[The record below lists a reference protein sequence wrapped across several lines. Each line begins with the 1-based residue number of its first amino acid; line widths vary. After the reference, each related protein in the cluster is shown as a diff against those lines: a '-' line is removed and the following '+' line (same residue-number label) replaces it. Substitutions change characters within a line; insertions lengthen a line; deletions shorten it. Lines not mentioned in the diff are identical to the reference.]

1 MPFEVPLH
9 LTQDGVTFNHP
20 ILAVDRISKSY
31 GAVQILDQLDFVQRN
46 GEFLSIVGPS
56 GCGKST
62 LLRCIASLMQP
73 SSGAVRHKGDPFTDP
88 PPWLSIVFQDYG
100 RALFPWLTVRQ
111 NVGFGLHKVASRE
124 RSERVEAAVEAVNL
138 THAIDLYPWQL
149 SGGMQQRCSLA
160 RSIVVRPELLLL
172 DEPFASVDAQTRI
185 DLQDL
190 VIDLSRRLNLTTLL
204 VTHDVEEA
212 VYMSDRVLVLSTR
225 PARVVEEIEVDLPYP
240 RDQLGTKE
248 MPDFL
253 RLRHRVHTLIRA
265 QAEPNNNNRKGE

>member
-1 MPFEVPLH
+1 MRSDRAFQSPSESVAVP
-9 LTQDGVTFNHP
+9 P
-20 ILAVDRISKSY
+20 ILAVDSISKNY
-31 GAVQILDQLDFVQRN
+31 GSAPVLDGLKFEQKP

-62 LLRCIASLMQP
+62 LLRCVASLMQP
-73 SSGAVRHKGDPFTDP
+73 NSGSVRHKGDAFADP
-88 PPWLSIVFQDYG
+88 PGWLSIVFQDYS

-111 NVGFGLHKVASRE
+111 NVAFGLRDIGSRE
-124 RSERVEAAVEAVNL
+124 REERVEAAIQAVNL

-190 VIDLSRRLNLTTLL
+190 VIDLSRRMNLSTLL

-212 VYMSDRVLVLSTR
+212 VYMSDRIVVLSTR
-225 PARVVEEIEVDLPYP
+225 PARVVEEISVDLPYP
-240 RDQLGTKE
+240 RDQLATKE
-248 MPDFL
+248 TPDFL
-253 RLRHRVHTLIRA
+253 RLRHQVYTLIRV
-265 QAEPNNNNRKGE
+265 QAKSSNK

>member
-1 MPFEVPLH
+1 MLS
-9 LTQDGVTFNHP
+9 DSAVTSSPTDDARVP
-20 ILAVDRISKSY
+20 ILAVEDISKQY
-31 GAVQILDQLDFVQRN
+31 GSARILEGLEFDQKP

-73 SSGAVRHKGDPFTDP
+73 NSGSVRHKGRQFADP
-88 PPWLSIVFQDYG
+88 PRWLSIVFQDYS

-111 NVGFGLHKVASRE
+111 NVAFGLRGISSRE
-124 RSERVEAAVEAVNL
+124 KNERVEAAVEAVNL

-190 VIDLSRRLNLTTLL
+190 VIDLSRRLNLSTLL

-212 VYMSDRVLVLSTR
+212 VYMSDRIIVLSTR
-225 PARVVEEIEVDLPYP
+225 PARVVEEIKVDLPYP
-240 RDQLGTKE
+240 RDQLATKE
-248 MPDFL
+248 TPEFL
-253 RLRHRVHTLIRA
+253 RLRHQVYTLIRA
-265 QAEPNNNNRKGE
+265 QSKTGNT

>member
-1 MPFEVPLH
+1 MQSDLSLH
-9 LTQDGVTFNHP
+9 PAGAGVMADQP
-20 ILAVDRISKSY
+20 ILAVERISKNY
-31 GAVQILDQLDFVQRN
+31 GAAQILQGLDFVQRR

-62 LLRCIASLMQP
+62 LLRCIASLMLP
-73 SSGAVRHKGDPFTDP
+73 NEGSVRHKGAAFSDP
-88 PPWLSIVFQDYG
+88 PEWLSIVFQDYG

-111 NVGFGLHKVASRE
+111 NVAFGLRNVSAGEKK
-124 RSERVEAAVEAVNL
+124 ERVEAAIEAVNL
-138 THAIDLYPWQL
+138 AHAIDLYPWQL

-190 VIDLSRRLNLTTLL
+190 VIDLSRRMNLTTLL

-212 VYMSDRVLVLSTR
+212 IYMSDRIVVLSTR

-240 RDQLGTKE
+240 RDQLSTKE
-248 MPDFL
+248 APDFL

-265 QAEPNNNNRKGE
+265 QAKPNKDKTGE

>member
-1 MPFEVPLH
+1 MRSDRAFQSSSQGVAVPS
-9 LTQDGVTFNHP
+9 
-20 ILAVDRISKSY
+20 ILAVESISKSY
-31 GAVQILDQLDFVQRN
+31 GSAPVLDGLKFEQRP

-73 SSGAVRHKGDPFTDP
+73 NSGSVRHKGNTFAEP
-88 PPWLSIVFQDYG
+88 PSWLSIVFQDYS

-111 NVGFGLHKVASRE
+111 NVAFGLHHIGSRE
-124 RSERVEAAVEAVNL
+124 RDERVQAAVQAVNL

-190 VIDLSRRLNLTTLL
+190 VIDLSRRMNLSTLL

-212 VYMSDRVLVLSTR
+212 VYMSDRIVVLSTR
-225 PARVVEEIEVDLPYP
+225 PARVVEEITVDLPYP
-240 RDQLGTKE
+240 RDQLATKE
-248 MPDFL
+248 TPDFL
-253 RLRHRVHTLIRA
+253 RLRHQVYTLIRA
-265 QAEPNNNNRKGE
+265 QAKSNNN

>member
-1 MPFEVPLH
+1 MRSDSAFQSAPQAVAAA
-9 LTQDGVTFNHP
+9 P
-20 ILAVDRISKSY
+20 ILAVESISKHY
-31 GAVQILDQLDFVQRN
+31 GSAPVLEGLKFDQRP
-46 GEFLSIVGPS
+46 GEFLTIVGPS

-73 SSGAVRHKGDPFTDP
+73 NSGAVRHKGNAFADP
-88 PPWLSIVFQDYG
+88 PRWLSIVFQDYS

-111 NVGFGLHKVASRE
+111 NVAFGLRDIGARE
-124 RSERVEAAVEAVNL
+124 KDERVKAAVEAVNL

-190 VIDLSRRLNLTTLL
+190 VIDLSRRMKLSTLL

-212 VYMSDRVLVLSTR
+212 VYMSDRIVVLSTR
-225 PARVVEEIEVDLPYP
+225 PARVVEEIAVDLPYP
-240 RDQLGTKE
+240 RDQLATKE
-248 MPDFL
+248 TPEFL
-253 RLRHRVHTLIRA
+253 RLRHQVYTLIRA
-265 QAEPNNNNRKGE
+265 QAKTNKQ